1 MEGKILALSCGIY
14 SVLCEGVIYR
24 APARGIFRYG
34 TIKPMVGDNVDID
47 LVDIVINYVYPRVSQ
62 LKRPSVAN
70 IDQMLIVSSLVEP
83 AFSYLLVFKYLTYA
97 NMNSIKAKVII
108 TKSDKSDNQQ
118 LIDEI
123 KDVFSRINVDVYFV
137 SNKERTGLEAVSTLF
152 TNHITCLIGQT
163 GVGKSSL
170 INAIDP
176 HFERAVG
183 DYSRALGRGKH
194 KTKEV
199 ILLPYKGGYIADT
212 PGFSSLDLDLYKE
225 ELAQYFPGFTELYLK
240 CYFSNCLHIS
250 EERCT
255 VKKALEDGIISKIA
269 YDCYLTLSKDA
280 IFQIRRYEK

>member
-14 SVLCEGVIYR
+14 SVLCEGMIYR
-24 APARGIFRYG
+24 APARGIFRHGG
-34 TIKPMVGDNVDID
+34 TKPMVGDNVDID
-47 LVDIVINYVYPRVSQ
+47 LVDMVINYVFPRVSQ

-97 NMNSIKAKVII
+97 NMNGIKAKVII
-108 TKSDKSDNQQ
+108 TKSDKSVDPQ
-118 LIDEI
+118 LINEI
-123 KDVFSRINVDVYFV
+123 KDVLSRINVEAYFV
-137 SNKERTGLEAVSTLF
+137 SNKEGTGLDEVRHLF
-152 TNHITCLIGQT
+152 TDHITCLIGQT

-199 ILLPYKGGYIADT
+199 ILLPYEGGYIADT

-225 ELAQYFPGFTELYLK
+225 ELAQYFPGFTDLYLK

-255 VKKALEDGIISKIA
+255 VKKALEDGIISQIA